1 MRLSTN
7 SSLKAELMLETS
19 ATTSAK
25 GSAPNEGAK
34 GTQPFGPFER
44 MLAMRYIRAKREHGG
59 LALISIVSVIGVT
72 LAVFAL
78 ISIMSIMNGFRLELL
93 SKIVGFEPHVYVNVV
108 DMPMEDADELAE
120 ILSAQAGVDSVA
132 PGLEDQVLASAS
144 GRKEGVAIKG
154 IRPEDLRKIPI
165 ITEGVQEG
173 ELDSFGAVGE
183 RSDTVVVGAGFADA
197 MGLWVGSK
205 INLISPQGA
214 RLAFGQIPRSKSYT
228 ISAIY
233 NVGNEKYDRY
243 MVLMPMDQARL
254 FLNAGD
260 SYQYL
265 GIRLIDPDK
274 SAAFLT
280 RMRNENVTN
289 RYMRD
294 WKSIHAQFVSALVV
308 ERNVMRLIM
317 MIVVMITAL
326 NIITGVLMLVK
337 NKARDIAIL
346 RTIGATRGGVVR
358 IFLMTGSMLGGIGVL
373 AGLFAGVLFVLNIG
387 AVQHAVEFVCQCEV
401 FPKSIYM
408 LDAIP
413 AKLQW
418 SEVAIVTGWAFLMT
432 VLTTLIPSMW
442 ASRLDPVEAL
452 RNL

>member
-1 MRLSTN
+1 MTAN
-7 SSLKAELMLETS
+7 SVQEDD
-19 ATTSAK
+19 
-25 GSAPNEGAK
+25 PQFGAK

-44 MLAMRYIRAKREHGG
+44 MLSLRYIRAKREHGG

-72 LAVFAL
+72 LAVWAL

-93 SKIVGFEPHVYVNVV
+93 SKIVGFEPHIYVNVV
-108 DMPMEDADELAE
+108 DLPEEEALSLAE
-120 ILSAQAGVDSVA
+120 RINEQPGIIRVA
-132 PGLEDQVLASAS
+132 PGIEDQVLASAN
-144 GRKEGVAIKG
+144 GRKEGVAVKG
-154 IRPEDLRKIPI
+154 IRPDDLRATQLIV
-165 ITEGVQEG
+165 EGVREG
-173 ELDSFGAVGE
+173 ELESFGAEGE
-183 RSDTVVVGAGFADA
+183 RSTSVVIGRGLAQS
-197 MGLWVGSK
+197 MGLVVGSK
-205 INLISPQGA
+205 IGLISPQGA
-214 RLAFGQIPRSKSYT
+214 TVMFGQLPRSKTYT
-228 ISAIY
+228 VSAIY
-233 NVGNEKYDRY
+233 NVGNERYDRNQ
-243 MVLMPMDQARL
+243 VLMPIDQARL
-254 FLNAGD
+254 FFGTGD
-260 SYQYL
+260 GFQYL
-265 GIRLIDPDK
+265 GIRITDPDK
-274 SAAFLT
+274 SFEVLN
-280 RMRNENVTN
+280 RLRSENITD

-294 WKSIHAQFVSALVV
+294 WRSIHAQFVSALVV

-358 IFLMTGSMLGGIGVL
+358 IFLMTGSLLGGVGVL
-373 AGLFAGVLFVLNIG
+373 TGLIAGVAFVLNIKG
-387 AVQHAVEFVCQCEV
+387 IQGAVEFVCQCEV
-401 FPKSIYM
+401 FPKSVYM

-452 RNL
+452 RNQ